1 MSERLQ
7 NSSDAES
14 AKSLEED
21 WVIRVDGVS
30 KCFPIF
36 ASPRDR
42 LKQFVSPRLR
52 RLAGLAP
59 RQYYREFWAL
69 RDACLEVRRGDSV
82 GLIGRNGSGK
92 STLLQLIAGTQAPTS
107 GEITVRGRVSA
118 LLELGSGFNPEFT
131 GRENI
136 YLNAAIL
143 GIEQRVIDTRLE
155 EILAFADIGEFVD
168 QPLKTCSSGMIMRL
182 AFSVAVCIEPEI
194 LIVDEALAV
203 GDAAFQYKCLARIR
217 KMIDGGMTFLFVSH
231 DLAMVRTFCERAV
244 YLCRGQVAY
253 DGTVFDAGEA
263 YLQELRAAQRIA
275 DGAGEAARVAPKMP
289 LPGSSGSAFGT
300 QLGSILEA
308 NFTNCSGRHVVFDF
322 GAVVEVMVEVEYGP
336 DVHSPCVA
344 LAITDNRHVNI
355 GGRYSRP
362 LVVCPPEANRQR
374 ATLRFRFGASIA
386 GGQYH
391 ITVVLEDRASS
402 HQALL
407 VDKQG
412 GVLTFEILPQPDSDL
427 IGTCDLGVSIE
438 TVATCVIGKMDGTDP
453 RPFGNEYAV

>member
-1 MSERLQ
+1 MNAVAPALT
-7 NSSDAES
+7 SSVLDAGAS
-14 AKSLEED
+14 GD
-21 WVIRVDGVS
+21 CVIRVEGVS

-36 ASPRDR
+36 ARPSDR
-42 LKQFVSPRLR
+42 LKQFVVPRLQ
-52 RLAGLAP
+52 RLAGGAP

-69 RDACLEVRRGDSV
+69 RDASLEVRRGDSI

-92 STLLQLIAGTQAPTS
+92 STLLQLIAGTQSPTS

-118 LLELGSGFNPEFT
+118 LLELGSGFNLEFT

-143 GIEQRVIDTRLE
+143 GLDRAMIEDRLD

-168 QPLKTCSSGMIMRL
+168 QPLKTYSSGMIMRL

-217 KMIDGGMTFLFVSH
+217 KMIDAGMTFLFVSH

-253 DGTVFDAGEA
+253 DGTAFDAGEA
-263 YLQELRAAQRIA
+263 YLQELRAAQRMS
-275 DGAGEAARVAPKMP
+275 DGAADSAQVAPKAP
-289 LPGSSGSAFGT
+289 LPGSTGSAFGT
-300 QLGSILEA
+300 RLGNIREA
-308 NFTNCSGRHVVFDF
+308 CFAGCSGRHAVFQF
-322 GAVVEVMVEVEYGP
+322 GAPVEVTIEVEYGP
-336 DVHSPCVA
+336 EVLSPCVA
-344 LAITDNRHVNI
+344 LAITDSRHVNI
-355 GGRYSRP
+355 GGRYSQP
-362 LVVCPPEANRQR
+362 LAICPPGAAVQR
-374 ATLRFRFGASIA
+374 TTLCFRFEARLA

-391 ITVVLEDRASS
+391 MTVVLEDRASPQQS
-402 HQALL
+402 LL

-412 GVLTFEILPQPDSDL
+412 GVLSFEMLPQPADL

-438 TVATCVIGKMDGTDP
+438 THATCVIGKAVGET
-453 RPFGNEYAV
+453 RPTAENEHAA